1 MKQYLDEY
9 VTYLEDV
16 KGLSRSTIESYRA
29 DLQGFIAFAEERDV
43 INPQEVTR
51 TMLGLYMGRLSAE
64 GKAAS
69 SQLRR
74 TASLR
79 SFSIFG
85 ASSRYRT
92 RSDPV
97 AG

>member
-51 TMLGLYMGRLSAE
+51 TMLGLYMGRLRQR
-64 GKAAS
+64 GQGGIKPAS
-69 SQLRR
+69 R
-74 TASLR
+74 TACVP
-79 SFSIFG
+79 FSIFG